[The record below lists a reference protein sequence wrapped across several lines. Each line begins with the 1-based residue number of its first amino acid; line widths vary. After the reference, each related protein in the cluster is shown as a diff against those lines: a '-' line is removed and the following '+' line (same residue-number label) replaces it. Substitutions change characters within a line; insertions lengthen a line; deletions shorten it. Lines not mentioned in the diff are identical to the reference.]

1 MPPRGRKRKVEVAVE
16 DVTRADTKKPKLTA
30 RERPAQ
36 NITSGLLS
44 LPVEVFERIYDEL
57 LGTSRLIT
65 IEDVLE
71 NKPHLDDKF
80 AYRTDALRALTQT
93 CYALRVS
100 CLPSYYEHVEACVV
114 RGPGAWYKQL
124 SERLERTSLMF
135 VEHPQLAMHVQTV
148 TVSLTRCSTNTVL
161 PAFATCLK
169 ALPNLHTLRIMHAH
183 SQMTTALKNAFENV
197 SLPQIRT
204 IILPTCAHNV
214 LRACPNIVELICN
227 EGDGSQ
233 LISAMAKA
241 SPNVE
246 VVDNVCVWKEASGK
260 RLLKAAPKLRELRV
274 NQGELGPFMKSK
286 YLTKICLTYYV
297 QSSKQDGVV
306 NDLAARAAAEAG
318 RLEQAKNVLAS
329 STAKSSKSVAVIFKV
344 RDFEREASLPPEFR
358 YEHFYKVGRTDT
370 YEVA

>member
-80 AYRTDALRALTQT
+80 AYRTDVLRALTQT

-135 VEHPQLAMHVQTV
+135 VENPQLAMLVQ
-148 TVSLTRCSTNTVL
+148 
-161 PAFATCLK
+161 
-169 ALPNLHTLRIMHAH
+169 
-183 SQMTTALKNAFENV
+183 
-197 SLPQIRT
+197 
-204 IILPTCAHNV
+204 
-214 LRACPNIVELICN
+214 
-227 EGDGSQ
+227 
-233 LISAMAKA
+233 
-241 SPNVE
+241 
-246 VVDNVCVWKEASGK
+246 
-260 RLLKAAPKLRELRV
+260 
-274 NQGELGPFMKSK
+274 
-286 YLTKICLTYYV
+286 
-297 QSSKQDGVV
+297 
-306 NDLAARAAAEAG
+306 
-318 RLEQAKNVLAS
+318 
-329 STAKSSKSVAVIFKV
+329 
-344 RDFEREASLPPEFR
+344 
-358 YEHFYKVGRTDT
+358 
-370 YEVA
+370 